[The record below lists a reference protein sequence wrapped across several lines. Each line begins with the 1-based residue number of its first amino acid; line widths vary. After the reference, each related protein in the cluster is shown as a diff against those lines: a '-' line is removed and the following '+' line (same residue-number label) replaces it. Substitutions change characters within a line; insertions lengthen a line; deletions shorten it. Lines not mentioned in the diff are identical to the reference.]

1 MHTLTEVSNPPL
13 FANSFTLILLSIGH
27 LTHTHTL
34 ARARLDYVQS
44 SAVLVTTTAAV
55 TVDLLGEA
63 LIEVVLAAGVKVF
76 LLGGLFNAVPDRLQN
91 DGDSSIEGGHV
102 RFPEDWYDRV
112 GGHRFA
118 ELLRERFGA
127 VVEEQERFQGG

>member
-1 MHTLTEVSNPPL
+1 M
-13 FANSFTLILLSIGH
+13 LSIGH
-27 LTHTHTL
+27 LTHTHTY

-76 LLGGLFNAVPDRLQN
+76 LLGGLFDAVPDRLQD

-102 RFPEDWYDRV
+102 GFPEDRNDRI
-112 GGHRFA
+112 GGHGFT
-118 ELLRERFGA
+118 ELLGEWFGA
-127 VVEEQERFQGG
+127 IVEEQERFQGGGPDEAALE

>member
-1 MHTLTEVSNPPL
+1 MHTLTEVGNPPL
-13 FANSFTLILLSIGH
+13 FANSFTLIFALDWSLNSY
-27 LTHTHTL
+27 TR

-63 LIEVVLAAGVKVF
+63 LIEVVLAAGVKIF
-76 LLGGLFNAVPDRLQN
+76 LLGGLFDAVPDRLQD

-102 RFPEDWYDRV
+102 GFPEDRYDRV
-112 GGHRFA
+112 GGHGFA

>member
-1 MHTLTEVSNPPL
+1 MHTLTEVGNPPL
-13 FANSFTLILLSIGH
+13 FANSFTLIFALDWSLNSYTQ
-27 LTHTHTL
+27 TH

-76 LLGGLFNAVPDRLQN
+76 LLGGLFDTVPDRLQD
-91 DGDSSIEGGHV
+91 DGDSSIEGDHV
-102 RFPEDWYDRV
+102 RFPEDWYDRI
-112 GGHRFA
+112 GGHGFA
-118 ELLRERFGA
+118 ELL
-127 VVEEQERFQGG
+127 